1 MLVPSAT
8 SPSQQAR
15 SSPRAS
21 GARPVDMD
29 ESVLEYG
36 VLRVP
41 AAIACMLAHASC
53 NNLGYTLT
61 QCESQ
66 SLSPRQSH
74 LQQLPQSAHRGWLC
88 RGTHLLRVRARLR
101 RENDWGAL
109 GGDGCGAV
117 RGELHGCASLALAPS
132 PLILPYKSEKSLC
145 GTGATLETTL
155 QRLGIKQLTIRRGVC
170 LINNA
175 IQAACCLGFGLSQ
188 TPRMATLMN
197 CGVCLCDCFQGIGFS
212 QNYYEVG
219 GPDTAI
225 LTSVGN
231 VFASLGGMIAPPVG
245 AWLLATTGKWYPL
258 YAIAAG
264 IHVFAGAFFAAFA
277 SDTPARQ
284 LLYGAGGG
292 PAGVEND
299 LRKSMLSGR

>member
-1 MLVPSAT
+1 MLGCD
-8 SPSQQAR
+8 AR
-15 SSPRAS
+15 TT
-21 GARPVDMD
+21 GAHLAVT
-29 ESVLEYG
+29 G
-36 VLRVP
+36 V
-41 AAIACMLAHASC
+41 
-53 NNLGYTLT
+53 
-61 QCESQ
+61 
-66 SLSPRQSH
+66 
-74 LQQLPQSAHRGWLC
+74 
-88 RGTHLLRVRARLR
+88 VRFVG
-101 RENDWGAL
+101 NFM
-109 GGDGCGAV
+109 
-117 RGELHGCASLALAPS
+117 
-132 PLILPYKSEKSLC
+132 
-145 GTGATLETTL
+145 GATLETTL
-155 QRLGIKQLTIRRGVC
+155 QKLGIKQLTIRRGVC

-299 LRKSMLSGR
+299 LRKIMLSGR